1 VPDRQQCRIHRVLQG
16 KADAQH
22 HESAAQ
28 SSTVSE
34 GSLFVVSIEDT
45 AEFRKALVNAQHSI
59 TDKLAK
65 KQERQVELNKEECR
79 QKLLEEFKQQIQTLS
94 DKVETAEQEIV
105 AEKTKVTKMSKDMQE
120 LTKEN
125 DSLLEENKKMTSE
138 LEEIEEQRRG
148 KIHLINELKKR
159 RSNLLNTV

>member
-1 VPDRQQCRIHRVLQG
+1 VR
-16 KADAQH
+16 
-22 HESAAQ
+22 
-28 SSTVSE
+28 
-34 GSLFVVSIEDT
+34 IEDT

-65 KQERQVELNKEECR
+65 KQEIQVELNKEECR
-79 QKLLEEFKQQIQTLS
+79 QELLEEFKLQIQTLS

-120 LTKEN
+120 LSKEN

-138 LEEIEEQRRG
+138 LEEIEEQKRG
-148 KIHLINELKKR
+148 KIHLI
-159 RSNLLNTV
+159 T